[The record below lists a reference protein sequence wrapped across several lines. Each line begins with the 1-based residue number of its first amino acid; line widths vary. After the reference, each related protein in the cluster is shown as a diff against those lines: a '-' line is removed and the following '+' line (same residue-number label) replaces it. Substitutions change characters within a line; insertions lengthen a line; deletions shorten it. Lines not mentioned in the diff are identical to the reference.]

1 MNDITGLPETPSSVV
16 STIWTKCQAFIENIL
31 SVQEQVHGSA
41 KSTKKRKSE
50 VVSLNKMISENN
62 VVLHKNTVGTTHT
75 SVQNSLKIE
84 N

>member
-1 MNDITGLPETPSSVV
+1 MTSRGCQRLPPPLSV
-16 STIWTKCQAFIENIL
+16 QFGQNARHLFIENIL